1 MGIRIG
7 DKWTVRDYSENRDTY
22 DLEHDKSH
30 AVLSIR
36 RNIIDEA
43 MKECYEERLSRY
55 LGNEWELNEQKVMLE
70 NYDLNNE
77 VVYLSTDKDEFSMS
91 IDKFLSEWSPV
102 INDYYDG
109 GDDRHEA
116 LTDEQRNPSIS
127 KHGVKIV

>member
-7 DKWTVRDYSENRDTY
+7 DKLTVTSHDEERDTY
-22 DLEHDKSH
+22 DIEFDKTH
-30 AVLSIR
+30 AVITVRKSIL
-36 RNIIDEA
+36 DEVS
-43 MKECYEERLSRY
+43 KECYEERLSRY
-55 LGNEWELNEQKVMLE
+55 LGNEWELGEQKVMLE